1 MNVEG
6 GEEMIERMGEEK
18 KKMGD
23 SWALLWIMSSMVLGH
38 VLGQIYLRIGWDHC
52 DEQFERGDRCTY
64 FLFHP
69 QR

>member
-6 GEEMIERMGEEK
+6 GEEVVERVGEEK

-38 VLGQIYLRIGWDHC
+38 VLGQIYLRIGWDH
-52 DEQFERGDRCTY
+52 
-64 FLFHP
+64 
-69 QR
+69 